1 MTQADTCVS
10 ADDKLCKIGKKM
22 IELAADELI
31 LQRIKEVA
39 AAYFSVNDLQAVD
52 PPYLMPSNLHN
63 RRSISPGQC
72 RMLSKKDLIP
82 TNSYEE
88 ILCLRQAMMG

>member
-1 MTQADTCVS
+1 
-10 ADDKLCKIGKKM
+10 M

-39 AAYFSVNDLQAVD
+39 AAYFSVNDLQAVFRSTLSHAIQPTQPTLD
-52 PPYLMPSNLHN
+52 GSVSNVA
-63 RRSISPGQC
+63 
-72 RMLSKKDLIP
+72 KKDLIP

-88 ILCLRQAMMG
+88 ICASAKR